1 MPGDT
6 LRIYAATNNPFI
18 VPNSDEKEYINYYQK
33 LEEILKKCLLK
44 LRDIHR
50 YNIVVGDISNTNILF
65 DGEEIYFVDF
75 DGSIDLDSTEDQYVF
90 DTISFSAKNNMDV
103 DLKTKDYISLGFVF
117 YSMLVGGSTFLELD
131 KESYERIL
139 ERMGNKY
146 FLSDSLYKLIVGL
159 IKGQCNDDN
168 ILLFID
174 NAKKE
179 VITKFSE
186 LNVSYKKNEN
196 GFDYFDY

>member
-1 MPGDT
+1 M
-6 LRIYAATNNPFI
+6 
-18 VPNSDEKEYINYYQK
+18 
-33 LEEILKKCLLK
+33 
-44 LRDIHR
+44 RDIHR

-186 LNVSYKKNEN
+186 LNVSYKKMKIDLITSTIKLLNSDTSRVVSPLLLEN
-196 GFDYFDY
+196 NFSFKYGVSGMA